1 MEKAQSANSE
11 PVPKCRTLL
20 AVAQSPRG
28 LGGKRLEMSVT
39 LTPGVSNADSP
50 ENGSSTPAPSP
61 GYAVVPRNV
70 LTDDRLS
77 DRAVR
82 VYCLLDA
89 RTTGRA
95 AYVRVGVL
103 AQDLGVS
110 ERTVE
115 RSLAELVALGYVVR
129 ERTRRV
135 TRTAVLNPVRAAD
148 RAKAQAARPDRFV
161 APDPTDLSAP
171 SRNNSLR
178 NKNQDKGDR
187 GARRDPVTV
196 GAAAGP
202 LAEAYVLAI
211 AQATG
216 LSLKPTNAAKAL
228 VLKIAARGMTPAQA
242 GEAAQSRLLVAQAL
256 RSIYDP
262 TAFLASVVL
271 RDLAEGTPVPQEPA
285 PTPVP
290 PPVAEVLASQALDL
304 DDRADAAVRG
314 VAACRAALR
323 RELDAVTPDPL
334 DAFLAQEAA
343 KAAGSRSRTA

>member
-1 MEKAQSANSE
+1 MTI
-11 PVPKCRTLL
+11 TL
-20 AVAQSPRG
+20 PP
-28 LGGKRLEMSVT
+28 GG
-39 LTPGVSNADSP
+39 SNADSP

-115 RSLAELVALGYVVR
+115 RSLAELVRLGYVVR

-135 TRTAVLNPVRAAD
+135 ARTAVLNPVRAAD
-148 RAKAQAARPDRFV
+148 RAKAQAARSDRFV
-161 APDPTDLSAP
+161 APDPTDLSGP

-187 GARRDPVTV
+187 GASRDPVTV

-202 LAEAYVLAI
+202 LAETYVLAI

-242 GEAAQSRLLVAQAL
+242 GEAAHSRLLVAQAL

-285 PTPVP
+285 PTPIP
-290 PPVAEVLASQALDL
+290 PPVAEVLPRQTLDL
-304 DDRADAAVRG
+304 DDRADAAERG

-334 DAFLAQEAA
+334 DAFLAEEAA
-343 KAAGSRSRTA
+343 KAAGERKGGGSGGLPAEVLEKARTA

>member
-1 MEKAQSANSE
+1 
-11 PVPKCRTLL
+11 
-20 AVAQSPRG
+20 
-28 LGGKRLEMSVT
+28 MSVT
-39 LTPGVSNADSP
+39 LPPGVSNADSP
-50 ENGSSTPAPSP
+50 ENGSSTPPPSS
-61 GYAVVPRNV
+61 GYAVVPRTV

-89 RTTGRA
+89 RTTGRSVH
-95 AYVRVGVL
+95 VRVALL

-135 TRTAVLNPVRAAD
+135 ARTAVLNPVRAAD
-148 RAKAQAARPDRFV
+148 RAKAQAARSDRFV
-161 APDPTDLSAP
+161 THDPTDLSGP

-178 NKNQDKGDR
+178 NKNQDKGAHA
-187 GARRDPVTV
+187 ARRDPVPV
-196 GAAAGP
+196 VAAAGP
-202 LAEAYVLAI
+202 LAETYVRAI
-211 AQATG
+211 AEATG
-216 LSLKPTNAAKAL
+216 LPLKATDTAKAL
-228 VLKIAARGMTPAQA
+228 VLKIAARGMTPAEA

-262 TAFLASVVL
+262 PAFLAKTVL
-271 RDLAEGTPVPQEPA
+271 TDLAEGAPVPQEPA

-290 PPVAEVLASQALDL
+290 PPVAEVLPRQTLDL
-304 DDRADAAVRG
+304 DVRADAAERG

-323 RELDAVTPDPL
+323 REELDAVAPDPL

-343 KAAGSRSRTA
+343 KAAGERKGGGSGGLPAEVLEKARTA

>member
-1 MEKAQSANSE
+1 MTI
-11 PVPKCRTLL
+11 TL
-20 AVAQSPRG
+20 P
-28 LGGKRLEMSVT
+28 
-39 LTPGVSNADSP
+39 PGVTNTDSP
-50 ENGSSTPAPSP
+50 EKGSSVLPSSP
-61 GYAVVPRNV
+61 GWAVVPRDV
-70 LTDDRLS
+70 LTDSRLS

-89 RTTGRA
+89 RTTGRPV
-95 AYVRVGVL
+95 YVRVSVL

-115 RSLAELVALGYVVR
+115 RSLAELVDLGYVVR

-148 RAKAQAARPDRFV
+148 RAKAQAVRPDRFV

-178 NKNQDKGDR
+178 NKNQDKGAHA
-187 GARRDPVTV
+187 ARRDPVPV
-196 GAAAGP
+196 VAAAGP
-202 LAEAYVLAI
+202 LAETYVLAI

-216 LSLKPTNAAKAL
+216 LPLKPTNAAKAL

-262 TAFLASVVL
+262 TAFLAKTVL
-271 RDLAEGTPVPQEPA
+271 QDLAEGTPVPQEQA
-285 PTPVP
+285 PTPIP
-290 PPVAEVLASQALDL
+290 PPVAEVLPRQTLDL
-304 DDRADAAVRG
+304 DQRADAAERG
-314 VAACRAALR
+314 VAACRDALR
-323 RELDAVTPDPL
+323 RQELDAVAPDPL
-334 DAFLAQEAA
+334 AAFLAQQ
-343 KAAGSRSRTA
+343 AAGVSDSRTLTA

>member
-1 MEKAQSANSE
+1 M
-11 PVPKCRTLL
+11 
-20 AVAQSPRG
+20 
-28 LGGKRLEMSVT
+28 EMSVT

-135 TRTAVLNPVRAAD
+135 ARTAVLNPVRAAD
-148 RAKAQAARPDRFV
+148 RAKAQAARSDRFV
-161 APDPTDLSAP
+161 APDPTDLSGP

-290 PPVAEVLASQALDL
+290 PPVAEVLAAQALDL
-304 DDRADAAVRG
+304 DDRADAAERG
-314 VAACRAALR
+314 IAACRAALK

-343 KAAGSRSRTA
+343 KAAGERKGVGSGGLPAEVLEKARTA

>member
-1 MEKAQSANSE
+1 M
-11 PVPKCRTLL
+11 R
-20 AVAQSPRG
+20 
-28 LGGKRLEMSVT
+28 VT
-39 LTPGVSNADSP
+39 LTPEVSNADSP
-50 ENGSSTPAPSP
+50 ENGSSSPPPSS
-61 GYAVVPRNV
+61 GYAVVPRTV

-95 AYVRVGVL
+95 VYVRVPVL

-135 TRTAVLNPVRAAD
+135 ARTAVRNPIRAAD
-148 RAKAQAARPDRFV
+148 RAKAQGARSDRFV
-161 APDPTDLSAP
+161 APDPTDLSGP

-178 NKNQDKGDR
+178 NKNQDKGAHA
-187 GARRDPVTV
+187 ARRDPVPV
-196 GAAAGP
+196 VAAAGP

-216 LSLKPTNAAKAL
+216 EPLKPTNAVKAL

-242 GEAAQSRLLVAQAL
+242 GEAAHSRLLMAQAL
-256 RSIYDP
+256 RAIYSP
-262 TAFLASVVL
+262 TAFLASTVL
-271 RDLAEGTPVPQEPA
+271 QDLAEGTPVPQEPA

-290 PPVAEVLASQALDL
+290 PPVAEVLPRETLDL
-304 DDRADAAVRG
+304 DQRADAAVRG

-323 RELDAVTPDPL
+323 QELDTVAPDPF

-343 KAAGSRSRTA
+343 NAAGERKGVGSGGLPAETLEKARTA